1 MLSNEDLL
9 TKSQQM
15 LQIWNIKDIQDFLPE
30 LIIGFEKLDYE
41 AAKIENEYDLYKIER
56 YEHWK
61 KKKKAWEI
69 SRTEKEIEIES
80 KKDALKMFGDKLL
93 RKKIAQHYRLN
104 IDQLSQRKIDL
115 QVENKSLREAGL

>member
-61 KKKKAWEI
+61 KKKKTWEI

-80 KKDALKMFGDKLL
+80 KKDALKMFWDKLL
-93 RKKIAQHYRLN
+93 WKKVAQHYRLN

-115 QVENKSLREAGL
+115 QVENKNMREAWL